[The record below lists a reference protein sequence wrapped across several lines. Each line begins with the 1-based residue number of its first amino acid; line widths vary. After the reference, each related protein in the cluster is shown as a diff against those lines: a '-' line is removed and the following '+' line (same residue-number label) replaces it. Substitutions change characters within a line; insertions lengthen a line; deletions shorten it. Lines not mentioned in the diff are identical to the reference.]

1 MRSSAPWS
9 AILLCAALSIR
20 AQAATPTF
28 AVVPDTLR
36 ADSTGMWHAELRV
49 GNLGGKFGLYPDSLS
64 YTYRNDDPDL
74 TDRPRTGTMA
84 LNALVQ
90 MLPPLSAGEESA
102 IAYGGPADFE
112 RGILDFRF
120 SAHDAAKQSYTLES
134 HVSVTGSDLA
144 DARPA
149 IMLESA
155 GRHTDMIILPAAA
168 ELQPAPAILLVPPAG
183 TAART
188 LMRWGSLLT
197 TRGFAIAIVSLPG
210 SGRSDGKA
218 DASGPA
224 SVAAVRS
231 ALARLAREPGIDP
244 ARIVIWGQREGA
256 NTALLASADHAG
268 MQGVIAQDAEYDLWA
283 AYRAKPET
291 ERRAFVAQAGT
302 DSAAWRARSP
312 MEAATRIAVP
322 VLVLKTGDAS
332 AAAVAPAEAFIARRA
347 ARKLY
352 IESRWSAQEHMPMR
366 QQEVTRIVLGFAERR
381 AAKAH

>member
-9 AILLCAALSIR
+9 AILLCAALSPR
-20 AQAATPTF
+20 AEATTPTF

-49 GNLGGKFGLYPDSLS
+49 GNPGGKFGLYPDSLS
-64 YTYRNDDPDL
+64 YTYRNDDPDI
-74 TDRPRTGTMA
+74 TDRPRTGRMA
-84 LNALVQ
+84 LDGLAR

-112 RGILDFRF
+112 RGTLDFRF
-120 SAHDAAKQSYTLES
+120 SAHDAAKRSYTLES
-134 HVSVTGSDLA
+134 HVSVTGSALA

-183 TAART
+183 TAARS

-244 ARIVIWGQREGA
+244 ERIVIWGQREGA
-256 NTALLASADHAG
+256 NAALLASADHAG
-268 MQGVIAQDAEYDLWA
+268 MQGVIAQVRVRPVGGVPRQARDRAPGVRGAGRDRQRGVARTLTHGGRDAHRGA
-283 AYRAKPET
+283 RAGVEDRRR
-291 ERRAFVAQAGT
+291 ERRRR
-302 DSAAWRARSP
+302 RAR
-312 MEAATRIAVP
+312 
-322 VLVLKTGDAS
+322 
-332 AAAVAPAEAFIARRA
+332 
-347 ARKLY
+347 
-352 IESRWSAQEHMPMR
+352 
-366 QQEVTRIVLGFAERR
+366 
-381 AAKAH
+381 